1 MEELTISKAELTK
14 LLNRYFNVGD
24 SDVYNLT
31 RSKEAFEA
39 GTMTLD
45 DFTEFN
51 EDNVE
56 DLINWLCTEITKQ
69 TE

>member
-31 RSKEAFEA
+31 RSKEAFKA

-56 DLINWLCTEITKQ
+56 DLVNWLCTEITKQ